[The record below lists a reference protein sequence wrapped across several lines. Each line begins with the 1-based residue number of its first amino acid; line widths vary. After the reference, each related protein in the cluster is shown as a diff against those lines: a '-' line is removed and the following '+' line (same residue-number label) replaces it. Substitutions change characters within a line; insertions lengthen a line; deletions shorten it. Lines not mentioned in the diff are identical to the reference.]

1 MDKCKVDHRQV
12 LLKALSTLKRK
23 GLLEPRHK
31 ACLLVHVKRIF
42 KKKKIIII
50 NFLKNY

>member
-23 GLLEPRHK
+23 GLLEPRRK

-50 NFLKNY
+50 NF